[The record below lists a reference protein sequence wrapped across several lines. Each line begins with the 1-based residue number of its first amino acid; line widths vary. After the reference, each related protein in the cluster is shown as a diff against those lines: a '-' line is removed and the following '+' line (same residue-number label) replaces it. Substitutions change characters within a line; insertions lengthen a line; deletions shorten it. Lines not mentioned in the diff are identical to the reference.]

1 MKQTSR
7 GPSWK
12 WVLLMSWRDSR
23 RNRLKLVLFVLS
35 IVFGLAALVAI
46 RGFRTNV
53 EYAIESQSKELLGAD
68 IEFHSNAPYSDEIEK
83 FIGDLGGKRVDEVRM
98 STMALFESNGGSR
111 LVQIRAFEKAFPF
124 YGVPETRPEGI
135 IERFHDGRYVMME
148 ESLMFQFSV
157 AVGDRVKI
165 GEIYFEVLGI
175 VDRIPGE
182 SNLTG
187 WVAPRVYISK
197 NNLDATG
204 LLQFGSRVSY
214 RAYVQLEDAVTIDT
228 DLGRQRGFFREN
240 RVSYDTVKEEQD
252 RLGRSFQAVGDLLN
266 LIGFMALILG
276 GVGVTS
282 AVHVYLSGKMD
293 TIAIL
298 RCLGTKSSIGV
309 SIFLVQISGLGL
321 VAALVGSS
329 AGTAIQYFVPLFIK
343 DFLPIEL
350 LPRFAWLDLGVGL
363 LFGWLVC
370 FLFTLLPLLPLRKIS
385 PLRVLRA
392 GVEKPENLL
401 KDPWVLAVL
410 GALGITIFGFGLVQ
424 TDKEKMYLAFSGGLV
439 GVLAILAL
447 IAWLFLNGVEKL
459 VPKRLPFAWRY
470 GIGNLYRPNNRTL
483 LMITSLGLG
492 FIIVLTL
499 FLTKEAI
506 LDQLIVDRGENAS
519 NMIFFDIQSEQL
531 EGVTQVIN
539 EYDLPII
546 EKAPLVNMRISE
558 VNGKTVQ
565 EILRGDRGRSRDGG
579 QGRDRDQ
586 ARNEESNRPEGWTLR
601 REYRSTYRDHL
612 TDSEALIAGTFTG
625 ESSIDADYVP
635 VSISKELSE
644 DMKLGI
650 GGRLVFNIQGLAL
663 NAEITSIREVDWNQV
678 RANFFFVFPTGVLED
693 APSMFIL
700 ATRTP
705 DPQVTGK
712 VQAELINRFP
722 NVSAIDLR
730 LILATVD
737 TILTKIGWVVQFMA
751 LFTICAGLL
760 VMAGTII
767 TSRYQ
772 RIRESVLL
780 RTLGADSKIII
791 RILFIEFAAVGFLA
805 ALVGGFVSVGTTW
818 ALMTF
823 LFKLP
828 LEIAWDM
835 VVYGMLSMMVLTTIV
850 GLLNTRGITHQS
862 PLEILR
868 QE

>member
-1 MKQTSR
+1 MKQTSP

-53 EYAIESQSKELLGAD
+53 EDAIQSQSKELLGAD
-68 IEFHSNAPYSDEIEK
+68 VEFHSNAPYSDEIES

-111 LVQIRAFEKAFPF
+111 LVQVRAFERAFPF
-124 YGVPETRPEGI
+124 YGIPETRPAGI
-135 IERFHDGRYVMME
+135 MERFHDGRYVMME

-157 AVGDRVKI
+157 AEGDRVKI
-165 GEIYFEVLGI
+165 GKIYFEVLGI

-197 NNLDATG
+197 NHLEATG

-214 RAYVQLEDAVTIDT
+214 RAYVQLEDAITLDA
-228 DLGRQRGFFREN
+228 DLGKERHFFREN
-240 RVSYDTVKEEQD
+240 QVSFDTVKEEQD
-252 RLGRSFQAVGDLLN
+252 QLGRSFQGVADLLN

-321 VAALVGSS
+321 VAASVGSL
-329 AGTAIQYFVPLFIK
+329 AGMAIQYVVPLVIK
-343 DFLPIEL
+343 DFLPFEL
-350 LPRFAWLDLGVGL
+350 EPRFAWLDLGVGL

-410 GALGITIFGFGLVQ
+410 GALVITIFGFGLAQ
-424 TDKEKMYLAFSGGLV
+424 TEKEKMYLAFCGGLV
-439 GVLAILAL
+439 GVLAVLAL
-447 IAWLFLNGVEKL
+447 ISWLFLNGVEKL

-470 GIGNLYRPNNRTL
+470 GIANLYRPNNRTL

-506 LDQLIVDRGENAS
+506 LDQLIVDRGANTS
-519 NMIFFDIQSEQL
+519 NMVFFDIQSEQL

-539 EYDLPII
+539 ANDLPII
-546 EKAPLVNMRISE
+546 EQAPLVNMRIAE
-558 VNGKTVQ
+558 VNGKTVK
-565 EILRGDRGRSRDGG
+565 EMLRGDRDRDRG
-579 QGRDRDQ
+579 RDQ
-586 ARNEESNRPEGWTLR
+586 ARNEESGRPESWTLR

-612 TDSEALIAGTFTG
+612 TDSETLIEGAFTG
-625 ESSIDADYVP
+625 ESSMDVAYVP
-635 VSISKELSE
+635 VSISKGLSE
-644 DMKLGI
+644 DMKLGL
-650 GGRLVFNIQGLAL
+650 GDKLVFDIQGLPL
-663 NAEITSIREVDWNQV
+663 DVEITSIRDVDWNQV

-693 APSMFIL
+693 APAMFIL

-705 DPQVTGK
+705 DPQATAK
-712 VQAELINRFP
+712 VQAELITQFP

-737 TILTKIGWVVQFMA
+737 SILTKIGWVVQFMA

-828 LEIAWDM
+828 LVIAWDM
-835 VVYGMLSMMVLTTIV
+835 VVYGMLSMMVLTTGT

>member
-1 MKQTSR
+1 MSKVSS

-23 RNRLKLVLFVLS
+23 RNRLKLILFVLS

-53 EYAIESQSKELLGAD
+53 QDAIQSQSKELLGAD
-68 IEFHSNAPYSDEIEK
+68 VEFRGSAEFPEEIESY
-83 FIGDLGGKRVDEVRM
+83 IADLGGERVDEIRM

-111 LVQIRAFEKAFPF
+111 LVQLRAFEKAFPF
-124 YGVPETRPEGI
+124 YGQPETRPEGI
-135 IERFHDGRYVMME
+135 MDRFHDGLYVMME

-157 AVGDRVKI
+157 SAGDRVKL
-165 GEIYFEVLGI
+165 GEVYFEVLGI

-187 WVAPRVYISK
+187 WIAPRVYISK
-197 NNLDATG
+197 RNLDETG
-204 LLQFGSRVSY
+204 LLGFGSRVFY
-214 RAYVQLEDAVTIDT
+214 RAYVQLEDASTIDA
-228 DLGRQRGFFREN
+228 DVERDRQLFREN
-240 RVSYDTVKEEQD
+240 RVSVDTVKEEQD
-252 RLGRSFQAVGDLLN
+252 DLGKSFQGVADLLN

-298 RCLGTKSSIGV
+298 RCLGTKSSVGV

-321 VAALVGSS
+321 VAALVGSLI
-329 AGTAIQYFVPLFIK
+329 GTGIQYFVPLFIK
-343 DFLPIEL
+343 DFLPIDL
-350 LPRFAWLDLGVGL
+350 DPRFAWMDLGVGL

-385 PLRVLRA
+385 PLRVLRT
-392 GVEKPENLL
+392 GVEKSGGFR
-401 KDPWVLAVL
+401 KDPWVYAVVAVL
-410 GALGITIFGFGLVQ
+410 GLTMFLFGFAQ
-424 TDKEKMYLAFSGGLV
+424 TDSLKVNLAFSGGLV
-439 GVLAILAL
+439 VVLGLLAL
-447 IAWLFLNGVEKL
+447 IAWIFLKLVKKL

-470 GIGNLYRPNNRTL
+470 GIANLYRPNNRTL
-483 LMITSLGLG
+483 LMLVALGLG
-492 FIIVLTL
+492 FIIVLSL

-506 LDQLIVDRGENAS
+506 LNQLIVDRGEDSS
-519 NMIFFDIQSEQL
+519 NMIFFDIQPEQL
-531 EGVTQVIN
+531 EGVKEIIDDNQ
-539 EYDLPII
+539 LPLI
-546 EKAPLVNMRISE
+546 ETASLVNMRITE
-558 VNGKTVQ
+558 VNGVPTRT
-565 EILRGDRGRSRDGG
+565 ILRQS
-579 QGRDRDQ
+579 RDRD
-586 ARNEESNRPEGWTLR
+586 RNDETDGPPSWTLR
-601 REYRSTYRDHL
+601 REYRSTFRDHV
-612 TDSEALIAGTFTG
+612 TDSEILVDG
-625 ESSIDADYVP
+625 EFVGVSSIDEAFVP
-635 VSISKELSE
+635 VSIEKGLAE

-650 GGRLVFNIQGLAL
+650 GDRLVFDIQGLSL
-663 NAEITSIREVDWNQV
+663 DVEISSIREVDWNQV

-693 APSMFIL
+693 APTMYIL

-705 DPQVTGK
+705 DAQMTAK
-712 VQAELINRFP
+712 VQSELINRYP

-737 TILTKIGWVVQFMA
+737 DILTKISWVVQFMA
-751 LFTICAGLL
+751 LFTIFAGLL

-780 RTLGADSKIII
+780 RTLGADSKIIK
-791 RILFIEFAAVGFLA
+791 RILFIEFASVGLLA
-805 ALVGGFVSVGTTW
+805 SLVGGFVSVAATW

-828 LEIAWDM
+828 LDVAWDM
-835 VVYGMLSMMVLTTIV
+835 VAYGMLAMMALTTIT
-850 GLLNTRGITHQS
+850 GMLNSRGITNQS

>member
-1 MKQTSR
+1 MKQTSQ

-35 IVFGLAALVAI
+35 IVFGLAAMVAI

-53 EYAIESQSKELLGAD
+53 EDAIQAQSKELLGAD
-68 IEFHSNAPYSDEIEK
+68 VEFHSNAPYSDEMES
-83 FIGDLGGKRVDEVRM
+83 FISDLGGKRVDEVRM

-111 LVQIRAFEKAFPF
+111 LVQVRAFERAFPF

-157 AVGDRVKI
+157 AEGDRVKI

-197 NNLDATG
+197 NNLEATG

-214 RAYVQLEDAVTIDT
+214 RAYVQLENAVTIDA
-228 DLGRQRGFFREN
+228 DLGRERGFFREN

-252 RLGRSFQAVGDLLN
+252 QLGRSFQGVADLLN

-321 VAALVGSS
+321 LAALVGSL
-329 AGTAIQYFVPLFIK
+329 AGTAIQYFVPLVIK
-343 DFLPIEL
+343 DFLPFEL
-350 LPRFAWLDLGVGL
+350 LPRFAWVDLFVGL

-424 TDKEKMYLAFSGGLV
+424 TDKEKMYLAFCGGLV
-439 GVLAILAL
+439 AVLAILAL
-447 IAWLFLNGVEKL
+447 ISWLFLNGVKKL

-470 GIGNLYRPNNRTL
+470 GIANLYRPNNRTL

-506 LDQLIVDRGENAS
+506 LDQLIVDRGANAS

-539 EYDLPII
+539 ENELPII
-546 EKAPLVNMRISE
+546 EKAPLVNMRITE

-565 EILRGDRGRSRDGG
+565 EISRGDRD
-579 QGRDRDQ
+579 RDRDRDRGKDQ
-586 ARNEESNRPEGWTLR
+586 ARNEESSRPESWTLR

-612 TDSEALIAGTFTG
+612 TDSETLIEGVFTG
-625 ESSIDADYVP
+625 ASSMDVDYVP
-635 VSISKELSE
+635 VSISKGLSE

-650 GGRLVFNIQGLAL
+650 GDKLVFDIQGLPL
-663 NAEITSIREVDWNQV
+663 DVEITSIREVDWNQV
-678 RANFFFVFPTGVLED
+678 RANFFFVFPTGVLEE

-705 DPQVTGK
+705 DPQVTAK
-712 VQAELINRFP
+712 VQAELITRFP
-722 NVSAIDLR
+722 NVSVIDLR

-737 TILTKIGWVVQFMA
+737 SILTKIAWVVQFMA

-805 ALVGGFVSVGTTW
+805 ALVGGFVSVGATW

-828 LEIAWDM
+828 LVIAWDM
-835 VVYGMLSMMVLTTIV
+835 VVYGMLSMMVLTTGT